1 MVQKAA
7 EDVCV
12 LLLEGS
18 DSINLLLEIAIEEA
32 SEITASVVLQS
43 FPIENSLLLY
53 LFGLRVLLL
62 NLF

>member
-18 DSINLLLEIAIEEA
+18 DSINLLLEIAVEEA
-32 SEITASVVLQS
+32 SEVAASVVL
-43 FPIENSLLLY
+43 
-53 LFGLRVLLL
+53 
-62 NLF
+62 